1 MNVELFL
8 QIKSHGRKFNL
19 NRYSSKKEGGNIMLI
34 PAILVSIVAL
44 LAAMDEQLFGAS
56 MMARPLFT
64 GPIIGL
70 IMGDLQTGVIIGATL
85 ESMFMGS
92 IMVGSAVPPEV
103 YASSILSIAIAIQT
117 GAGTGTAVAL
127 ALPLSVFLQ
136 LWRNFCYAIPGSWAG
151 KQIERALDERNL
163 KKANLLHLTVVP
175 LSIGIPSAL
184 LVFIALFFGSDGINS
199 VLNMIPEVVL
209 NGFNVAAGV
218 LSCVGLAL
226 LIKIMSNNK
235 ILPYLFLGFVA
246 VMYLGMDVIGVAV
259 VGLCIAFL
267 VVNNM
272 QFDEE
277 DDF

>member
-1 MNVELFL
+1 MKKKTLVPFIVFL
-8 QIKSHGRKFNL
+8 LGMCLVGLIVYKTDAIEKEQKRTTAQLNATTYGERIKNEITNGIEITDTLQQILISENGAINYFDTI
-19 NRYSSKKEGGNIMLI
+19 SKNIMSDSIESIQLAPNGVVTDI
-34 PAILVSIVAL
+34 YPAKGNEAGKIDL
-44 LAAMDEQLFGAS
+44 LHDKDRGEIS
-56 MMARPLFT
+56 
-64 GPIIGL
+64 
-70 IMGDLQTGVIIGATL
+70 
-85 ESMFMGS
+85 
-92 IMVGSAVPPEV
+92 
-103 YASSILSIAIAIQT
+103 
-117 GAGTGTAVAL
+117 
-127 ALPLSVFLQ
+127 
-136 LWRNFCYAIPGSWAG
+136 CYAIPGSWAG
-151 KQIERALDERNL
+151 KQIEKALDERNL

-184 LVFIALFFGSDGINS
+184 LVFIALFFGADGINS

-267 VVNNM
+267 AVNNM
-272 QFDEE
+272 QFEEE

>member
-1 MNVELFL
+1 
-8 QIKSHGRKFNL
+8 
-19 NRYSSKKEGGNIMLI
+19 MLI

-70 IMGDLQTGVIIGATL
+70 IMGDLQTGVIIGAT
-85 ESMFMGS
+85 FMGS

-103 YASSILSIAIAIQT
+103 YASSILSIAIAIKT
-117 GAGTGTAVAL
+117 GAGAGTAVAL

-151 KQIERALDERNL
+151 KQIEKALDERNL

-184 LVFIALFFGSDGINS
+184 LVFIALFFGADGINS

-267 VVNNM
+267 AVNNM
-272 QFDEE
+272 QFEEE

>member
-1 MNVELFL
+1 
-8 QIKSHGRKFNL
+8 
-19 NRYSSKKEGGNIMLI
+19 MLI

-70 IMGDLQTGVIIGATL
+70 IMGDIQTGVIIGATL

-103 YASSILSIAIAIQT
+103 YASSILSIAIAIKT
-117 GAGTGTAVAL
+117 GAGTAVAL

-151 KQIERALDERNL
+151 KQIEKALDERNL

-184 LVFIALFFGSDGINS
+184 LVFIALFFGADGINS

-267 VVNNM
+267 AVNNM
-272 QFDEE
+272 QFEEE

>member
-1 MNVELFL
+1 
-8 QIKSHGRKFNL
+8 
-19 NRYSSKKEGGNIMLI
+19 MLI

-117 GAGTGTAVAL
+117 GAGTAVAL

-151 KQIERALDERNL
+151 KQIEKALDERNL

-184 LVFIALFFGSDGINS
+184 LVFIALFFGADGINS

-267 VVNNM
+267 AVNNM
-272 QFDEE
+272 QFEEE

>member
-1 MNVELFL
+1 
-8 QIKSHGRKFNL
+8 
-19 NRYSSKKEGGNIMLI
+19 MLI

-103 YASSILSIAIAIQT
+103 YASSILSIAIAIKT
-117 GAGTGTAVAL
+117 GAGAGTAVAL

-151 KQIERALDERNL
+151 KQIEKALDERNL

-184 LVFIALFFGSDGINS
+184 LVFIALFFG

-267 VVNNM
+267 AVNNM
-272 QFDEE
+272 QFEEE

>member
-1 MNVELFL
+1 
-8 QIKSHGRKFNL
+8 
-19 NRYSSKKEGGNIMLI
+19 MLI

-136 LWRNFCYAIPGSWAG
+136 MWRNFCYAIPGSWAG
-151 KQIERALDERNL
+151 KQIEKALDERNL
-163 KKANLLHLTVVP
+163 KKANLLHL
-175 LSIGIPSAL
+175 
-184 LVFIALFFGSDGINS
+184 
-199 VLNMIPEVVL
+199 
-209 NGFNVAAGV
+209 
-218 LSCVGLAL
+218 
-226 LIKIMSNNK
+226 
-235 ILPYLFLGFVA
+235 
-246 VMYLGMDVIGVAV
+246 
-259 VGLCIAFL
+259 
-267 VVNNM
+267 
-272 QFDEE
+272 
-277 DDF
+277 

>member
-1 MNVELFL
+1 
-8 QIKSHGRKFNL
+8 
-19 NRYSSKKEGGNIMLI
+19 MLI

-103 YASSILSIAIAIQT
+103 YASSILSIAIAIKT
-117 GAGTGTAVAL
+117 GAGAGTAVA
-127 ALPLSVFLQ
+127 LSVFLQ

-151 KQIERALDERNL
+151 KQIEKALDERNL

-184 LVFIALFFGSDGINS
+184 LVFIALFFGADGINS

-209 NGFNVAAGV
+209 NGFNVAAG
-218 LSCVGLAL
+218 AL

-267 VVNNM
+267 AVNNM
-272 QFDEE
+272 QFEEE

>member
-1 MNVELFL
+1 MNTEKTFADRLKELRNIRNYTQEELGKITNISVQSIRRYEQGRLNEEPSAYNLL
-8 QIKSHGRKFNL
+8 QLAKALDVTPEYLLIGDNNMTSYTEAIKRELKQL
-19 NRYSSKKEGGNIMLI
+19 NDYGQI
-34 PAILVSIVAL
+34 
-44 LAAMDEQLFGAS
+44 
-56 MMARPLFT
+56 
-64 GPIIGL
+64 
-70 IMGDLQTGVIIGATL
+70 
-85 ESMFMGS
+85 
-92 IMVGSAVPPEV
+92 
-103 YASSILSIAIAIQT
+103 
-117 GAGTGTAVAL
+117 
-127 ALPLSVFLQ
+127 LPLSVFLQ

-272 QFDEE
+272 QFEEE

>member
-1 MNVELFL
+1 
-8 QIKSHGRKFNL
+8 
-19 NRYSSKKEGGNIMLI
+19 MLI

-117 GAGTGTAVAL
+117 GAGAGTAVAL

-151 KQIERALDERNL
+151 KQIEKALDERNL

-175 LSIGIPSAL
+175 LSIGIPS
-184 LVFIALFFGSDGINS
+184 
-199 VLNMIPEVVL
+199 
-209 NGFNVAAGV
+209 
-218 LSCVGLAL
+218 AL

-267 VVNNM
+267 AVNNM
-272 QFDEE
+272 QFEEE

>member
-1 MNVELFL
+1 
-8 QIKSHGRKFNL
+8 
-19 NRYSSKKEGGNIMLI
+19 MLI

-64 GPIIGL
+64 GPIVGL

-117 GAGTGTAVAL
+117 GAGAAVAL

-184 LVFIALFFGSDGINS
+184 LVFIALFFGADGINS
-199 VLNMIPEVVL
+199 VLNMIPKVVL

-272 QFDEE
+272 QFEEE

>member
-1 MNVELFL
+1 
-8 QIKSHGRKFNL
+8 
-19 NRYSSKKEGGNIMLI
+19 MLI

-127 ALPLSVFLQ
+127 DYHCLYSCSCGETSVTRFLEVGQ
-136 LWRNFCYAIPGSWAG
+136 ENR
-151 KQIERALDERNL
+151 L
-163 KKANLLHLTVVP
+163 KEHLMRE
-175 LSIGIPSAL
+175 I
-184 LVFIALFFGSDGINS
+184 
-199 VLNMIPEVVL
+199 
-209 NGFNVAAGV
+209 
-218 LSCVGLAL
+218 
-226 LIKIMSNNK
+226 
-235 ILPYLFLGFVA
+235 
-246 VMYLGMDVIGVAV
+246 
-259 VGLCIAFL
+259 
-267 VVNNM
+267 
-272 QFDEE
+272 
-277 DDF
+277 

>member
-1 MNVELFL
+1 
-8 QIKSHGRKFNL
+8 
-19 NRYSSKKEGGNIMLI
+19 MLI

-103 YASSILSIAIAIQT
+103 YASSILSIAIKT
-117 GAGTGTAVAL
+117 GAGAGTAVAL

-151 KQIERALDERNL
+151 KQIEKALDERNL

-184 LVFIALFFGSDGINS
+184 LVFIALFFGADGINS

-267 VVNNM
+267 AVNNM
-272 QFDEE
+272 QFEEE

>member
-1 MNVELFL
+1 
-8 QIKSHGRKFNL
+8 
-19 NRYSSKKEGGNIMLI
+19 MLI

-103 YASSILSIAIAIQT
+103 YASSN
-117 GAGTGTAVAL
+117 V
-127 ALPLSVFLQ
+127 
-136 LWRNFCYAIPGSWAG
+136 CYAIPGSWAG

-272 QFDEE
+272 QFEEE

>member
-1 MNVELFL
+1 
-8 QIKSHGRKFNL
+8 
-19 NRYSSKKEGGNIMLI
+19 MLI

-92 IMVGSAVPPEV
+92 IMVGSAVSTSEV

-184 LVFIALFFGSDGINS
+184 LVFIALFFGADGINS

-267 VVNNM
+267 AVNNM
-272 QFDEE
+272 QFEEE

>member
-1 MNVELFL
+1 
-8 QIKSHGRKFNL
+8 
-19 NRYSSKKEGGNIMLI
+19 MLI

-103 YASSILSIAIAIQT
+103 YASSILIAIQT
-117 GAGTGTAVAL
+117 GAGAGTAVAL

-151 KQIERALDERNL
+151 KQIEKALDERNL

-184 LVFIALFFGSDGINS
+184 LVFIALFFGADGINS

-267 VVNNM
+267 AVNNM
-272 QFDEE
+272 QFEEE

>member
-1 MNVELFL
+1 
-8 QIKSHGRKFNL
+8 
-19 NRYSSKKEGGNIMLI
+19 
-34 PAILVSIVAL
+34 
-44 LAAMDEQLFGAS
+44 
-56 MMARPLFT
+56 
-64 GPIIGL
+64 
-70 IMGDLQTGVIIGATL
+70 
-85 ESMFMGS
+85 
-92 IMVGSAVPPEV
+92 MVGSAVPPEV